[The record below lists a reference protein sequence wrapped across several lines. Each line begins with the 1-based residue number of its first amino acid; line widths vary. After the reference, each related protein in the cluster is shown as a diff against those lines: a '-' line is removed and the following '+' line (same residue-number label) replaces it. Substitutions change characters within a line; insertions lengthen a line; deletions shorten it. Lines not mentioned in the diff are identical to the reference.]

1 MASDLNPLIWP
12 ASATRNGQ
20 GEIAI
25 GEVSVSDLAKQYGT
39 PLYVFDEADV
49 RKRAR
54 DYVAAFTS

>member
-12 ASATRNGQ
+12 ASATRNSQ
-20 GEIAI
+20 GEISI
-25 GEVSVSDLAKQYGT
+25 GEVSVTDLAQKYGT

-54 DYVAAFTS
+54 D